1 MQRESFSW
9 GGRGN
14 GGAGVRR
21 GEWVR
26 DSGVERELELKASAR
41 RSALASPQLP
51 DPGPLRPGWG
61 GCRYGRLRPAVAR
74 LGCLRPTGDVV
85 ARPWPVDG
93 AASPCRLGSRRA
105 GGLPNAWPAA
115 ACRHLP
121 AAGRRGHAHRRLHSG
136 RRPGR
141 LAGRWRTLGVAGRIA
156 LVCSLSSVHPAA
168 RCRHVRCS
176 VCACCSGCLKLAEEV
191 LVSQIASLAA
201 LLEDRLAVMSGRLPF
216 VM

>member
-1 MQRESFSW
+1 M
-9 GGRGN
+9 
-14 GGAGVRR
+14 
-21 GEWVR
+21 R
-26 DSGVERELELKASAR
+26 DSGVERELELKTSAR

-51 DPGPLRPGWG
+51 DPGPPRRGWG
-61 GCRYGRLRPAVAR
+61 WLPLWPASRRGRSPGLPSPNGRCCCPAVAGGWR
-74 LGCLRPTGDVV
+74 CLALST
-85 ARPWPVDG
+85 WK
-93 AASPCRLGSRRA
+93 PCA
-105 GGLPNAWPAA
+105 GGLPNAWPTA

-141 LAGRWRTLGVAGRIA
+141 LAGRWCTLGVAGRIA
-156 LVCSLSSVHPAA
+156 LVCSLSSYHPAA

-176 VCACCSGCLKLAEEV
+176 VGACCAGCLKLAEEV

-201 LLEDRLAVMSGRLPF
+201 LLGDRLAVMSGRLLF